1 MHLLTDAGEDE
12 DERTEENGIR
22 SKMRSLYRLRGDNMT
37 NITVYDTEAK
47 KLKEISEKYNITVA
61 EVVEAAMIALDDAYA
76 EDSWDE
82 EYI

>member
-1 MHLLTDAGEDE
+1 
-12 DERTEENGIR
+12 
-22 SKMRSLYRLRGDNMT
+22 MRSLYRLRGDNMT
-37 NITVYDTEAK
+37 TITVYDTEAK
-47 KLKEISEKYNITVA
+47 KLEEISEKYNITVA